1 MEFFNLIKVNLF
13 AFIIIFLIFI
23 NIKRDSRNILTDQKL
38 FLTLIILTLSLLII
52 EIVKT
57 FVDGREGAFMIKT
70 NLLFS
75 TIDYILAPVTSMI
88 WALYADYKIHE
99 DRARIEKRLTTFLV
113 PIIISIWL
121 TMINLTRGI
130 FHGILFY
137 VDKTNIYNRGPYFQ
151 VIMII
156 SYGYLFY
163 TFMQIIKYKNDI
175 SSKNYYSLIA
185 FIIPP
190 FIGGII
196 QTLFY
201 GVKLTSVSLALS
213 IFIIFINI
221 QNNKLYIDFLTGLY
235 NRRKLN
241 IYLED
246 IITRNKDKLIGGIMI
261 DLDDFKSINDRFGH
275 SEGDKALVYVA
286 TILKN
291 NFRKEDFIARYAGD
305 EFLIILKVNKV
316 TEIKG
321 IVERLKTNIEKFN
334 SENITPYKLSFSIGY
349 DVFRGDSPITSEW
362 FVERIDNLMYQQKE
376 SKKLSFEV

>member
-38 FLTLIILTLSLLII
+38 FLTLILLTLSLLMI

-57 FVDGREGAFMIKT
+57 FVDGREGSFMIKT

-75 TIDYILAPVTSMI
+75 TIDYILAPVASMI

-185 FIIPP
+185 FIVPP

-286 TILKN
+286 NILKN

-349 DVFRGDSPITSEW
+349 DVFHGDSPITSEW